1 MKSECITKDEAR
13 QFLVN
18 YHNLNGSQH
27 YCGSEGVVQYFTKV
41 RSIQY
46 DPLHVVGRNADLV
59 LQSKIT
65 DYKPELLQ
73 KLLYKEHILVDG
85 FDKEMCIYLSE
96 DYSRFERIRTA
107 SGMSTKN
114 TLAHRNQL
122 DALEILDDVR
132 DHIRKNGA
140 IGSKDISISMSQK
153 NENRWGH
160 KKLSSAALDYLYTI
174 GELCVVNKNGTQ
186 KQYDFTDNVLP
197 SHLLQPDPFKDEDE
211 FLLWYIKRRIG
222 SVGMVWDKRGG
233 AWQGHFLSD
242 KDKRE
247 RTLHELCEAG
257 EIIRV
262 YVEDIN
268 TPFYIKKGDEHHFTS
283 SGNNNQVRFLAPLDN
298 VLWDREMVK
307 QLFDFEY
314 RWEVYTPAE
323 KRKYGYYVLPVLY
336 GDQLIAR
343 FEPEKMNTKTPFTIK
358 NWWWEPGMKVT
369 NDLHDSIHTAIYNFS
384 RYLGTECLEDYS
396 NVI

>member
-1 MKSECITKDEAR
+1 M
-13 QFLVN
+13 
-18 YHNLNGSQH
+18 
-27 YCGSEGVVQYFTKV
+27 
-41 RSIQY
+41 
-46 DPLHVVGRNADLV
+46 
-59 LQSKIT
+59 
-65 DYKPELLQ
+65 
-73 KLLYKEHILVDG
+73 
-85 FDKEMCIYLSE
+85 
-96 DYSRFERIRTA
+96 
-107 SGMSTKN
+107 
-114 TLAHRNQL
+114 
-122 DALEILDDVR
+122 R

-160 KKLSSAALDYLYTI
+160 KKLSSAALDYLYTV

-197 SHLLQPDPFKDEDE
+197 SHLLQPDPFKDEDDE
-211 FLLWYIKRRIG
+211 FLFWYIKRRIG

-247 RTLHELCEAG
+247 QTLHELCEAG

-268 TPFYIKKGDEHHFTS
+268 TPFYIKKGDEHHFTI
-283 SGNNNQVRFLAPLDN
+283 SGINNQVRFLAPLDN
-298 VLWDREMVK
+298 VLWDREMIK

-314 RWEVYTPAE
+314 SWEVYTAVE

-343 FEPEKMNTKTPFTIK
+343 FEPEKVKTNTPFTIK
-358 NWWWEPGMKVT
+358 KWWWEPGKKVT
-369 NDLHDSIHTAIYNFS
+369 DDLHDVIHRAIYEFS
-384 RYLGTECLEDYS
+384 RYLGAECLEDYS